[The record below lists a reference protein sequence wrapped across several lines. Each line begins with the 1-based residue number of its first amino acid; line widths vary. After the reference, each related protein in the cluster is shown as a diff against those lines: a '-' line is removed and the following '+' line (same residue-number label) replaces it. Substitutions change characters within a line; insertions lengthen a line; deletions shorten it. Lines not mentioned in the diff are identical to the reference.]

1 MTNYCWG
8 TLIRLLVRYVMTGS
22 KFHVFSMSDYL
33 LTVAYNLD
41 VQERAVQGASN
52 ISREAYY
59 KHR

>member
-1 MTNYCWG
+1 MSNYFWG

-33 LTVAYNLD
+33 LPVVYNLD
-41 VQERAVQGASN
+41 LQQRAIQGVSN